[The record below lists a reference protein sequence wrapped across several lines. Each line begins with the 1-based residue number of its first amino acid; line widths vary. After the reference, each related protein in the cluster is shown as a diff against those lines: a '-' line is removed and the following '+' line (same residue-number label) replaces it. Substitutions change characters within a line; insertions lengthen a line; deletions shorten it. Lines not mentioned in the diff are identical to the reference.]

1 MSGHSKWAN
10 IRRTK
15 GKTDAARGQVFT
27 KIGREIAV
35 AVKTGGADP
44 NSNSRLRDAIAKAKK
59 NNMPNDTI
67 QRSIK
72 KASGELSSINYEEI
86 TYEGYGVGG
95 SAVIVK
101 CLTDNKNRSAGDV
114 RHAFDKLGGSMGSTG
129 CVSYLFDNKGIL
141 TLKKLPD
148 MVEDDIIMMCLEA
161 EAEDVVD
168 YDDCYEIITTPA
180 NFSSVKDAL
189 EKQGLAFEDAE
200 VRLIPQSTIDLN
212 DEQIGKFE
220 RLIDTLEELDDVQEV
235 YHNVNLPEEDE
246 EEE

>member
-15 GKTDAARGQVFT
+15 GKTDAARGQTFT

-35 AVKTGGADP
+35 AVKAGGPDP
-44 NSNSRLRDAIAKAKK
+44 NTNSKLKDVIAKAKK

-72 KASGELSSINYEEI
+72 KASGEINAINYEEI
-86 TYEGYGVGG
+86 TYEGYGIGG

-114 RHAFDKLGGSMGSTG
+114 RHAFDKMGGSLGASG
-129 CVSYLFDNKGIL
+129 CVSYMFDNKGL
-141 TLKKLPD
+141 LYLEKKPG
-148 MVEDDIIMMCLEA
+148 MVEDDVIMMCLEA

-168 YDDCYEIITTPA
+168 DGDCYEIITTPA
-180 NFSSVKDAL
+180 NFNAVKDAL
-189 EKQGLAFEDAE
+189 EAQGLVFEEAAVE
-200 VRLIPQSTIDLN
+200 LVPQSTITLDS
-212 DEQIGKFE
+212 EQIVKFE
-220 RLIDTLEELDDVQEV
+220 KLIDMLEELDDVQEV
-235 YHNVNLPEEDE
+235 FHNVDLPEEDE
-246 EEE
+246 D

>member
-189 EKQGLAFEDAE
+189 EKQGLTFEDAE

-212 DEQIGKFE
+212 DEQLGKFE

>member
-15 GKTDAARGQVFT
+15 GKTDAARGQTFT

-35 AVKTGGADP
+35 AVKVGGPDP
-44 NSNSRLRDAIAKAKK
+44 TTNSKLKDIIAKAKK

-72 KASGELSSINYEEI
+72 KASGEINAINYEEI
-86 TYEGYGVGG
+86 TYEGYGIGG

-114 RHAFDKLGGSMGSTG
+114 RHAFDKMGGSLGATG
-129 CVSYLFDNKGIL
+129 CVSYMFDNKGL
-141 TLKKLPD
+141 LYLEKKPG

-168 YDDCYEIITTPA
+168 DGDCYEIITTPA
-180 NFSSVKDAL
+180 NFSAVKETL
-189 EKQGLAFEDAE
+189 ENQGLVFDEAAVEL
-200 VRLIPQSTIDLN
+200 VPQSTISLDS
-212 DEQIGKFE
+212 EQMAKFE
-220 RLIDTLEELDDVQEV
+220 KLIDMLEELDDVQEV
-235 YHNVNLPEEDE
+235 FHNVDLPDE
-246 EEE
+246 E